1 MNDKSKKG
9 SRKNSALVPMILILF
24 LIEVSAILEVAWF
37 GIIGSVLILLQYI
50 FYYIKTIRRKKMEKT
65 FQEKMIKNDNWGEG
79 FVEDNADLEVIL
91 FYRYHKDSEESGV
104 MLI

>member
-1 MNDKSKKG
+1 MIKGKKG
-9 SRKNSALVPMILILF
+9 SRKNSVLVPMI
-24 LIEVSAILEVAWF
+24 
-37 GIIGSVLILLQYI
+37 LILLQYI

-65 FQEKMIKNDNWGEG
+65 FQEKMIKNDKWGEG

-91 FYRYHKDSEESGV
+91 FYMYHKDSEESGV